1 MHELSIAI
9 SIVEHVEAAAAAE
22 PNATI
27 RAVRVR
33 VGAYSGVIP
42 QALRFAWDVATEGT
56 RLAGSTLE
64 IEEVAAAA
72 YCPACEAQR
81 ELPDLRLRCPVCGG
95 PTPQLVRGKELDLQR
110 VELDDPA

>member
-22 PNATI
+22 PNAAIT
-27 RAVRVR
+27 VVHVR

-56 RLAGSTLE
+56 KLAGSTLA
-64 IEEVAAAA
+64 IDEVGAAA
-72 YCPACEAQR
+72 YCPACDAER
-81 ELPDLRLRCPVCGG
+81 ELPDLRLVCPACGG
-95 PTPQLVRGKELDLQR
+95 PTPRLVRGKELDLLS
-110 VELDDPA
+110 VELDDSV